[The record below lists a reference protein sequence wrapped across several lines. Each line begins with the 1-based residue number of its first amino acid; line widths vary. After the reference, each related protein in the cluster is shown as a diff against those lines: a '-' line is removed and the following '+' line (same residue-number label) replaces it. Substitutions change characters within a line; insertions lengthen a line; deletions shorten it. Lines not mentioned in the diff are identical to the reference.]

1 MKTTSAYLVQDTNGS
16 EWIVL
21 VSKDETSIRTADGA
35 DETVFGVSD
44 EDEAVESVESDTVY
58 DPEWRDA
65 HTIGY
70 GEVRYA

>member
-1 MKTTSAYLVQDTNGS
+1 MKATSAYLVQDTNGS

-21 VSKDETSIRTADGA
+21 ATNEEVSVREATGT
-35 DETVFGVSD
+35 DETVFGVAD
-44 EDEAVESVESDTVY
+44 EDEAVEAVESDTVY
-58 DPEWRDA
+58 DPEWREV